1 MYSITT
7 CLITIGQSRKISG
20 DQQLPKLLS
29 VEQNSVDTH
38 WEEQKPSKMAALS
51 SAKIP
56 ILSSS
61 RPIPKILSKK
71 SESRVRVSNQ
81 KPASFAANSRL
92 YGELGGRRRASSPPG
107 RLNAA
112 GFAEVEPDLNEDP
125 VDPWAT
131 LGVSEVLWF
140 SLSYKSVSFL
150 LLGIWILNSEL
161 YN

>member
-1 MYSITT
+1 
-7 CLITIGQSRKISG
+7 
-20 DQQLPKLLS
+20 
-29 VEQNSVDTH
+29 
-38 WEEQKPSKMAALS
+38 MAALS
-51 SAKIP
+51 SAKNP
-56 ILSSS
+56 LLSSS

-81 KPASFAANSRL
+81 KPASFVANSRL
-92 YGELGGRRRASSPPG
+92 FGELGGRRRASSPPG

-150 LLGIWILNSEL
+150 SLGIWILNSEL